1 MDLDVYLLIAVVYS
15 KNKQLK
21 AYCIDPMI
29 LNFKYFL
36 IKLEE
41 KKAALLMQE

>member
-1 MDLDVYLLIAVVYS
+1 MDLDVYVLNAVVSS

-21 AYCIDPMI
+21 AHCIDPMI

-36 IKLEE
+36 TKLEE
-41 KKAALLMQE
+41 N

>member
-1 MDLDVYLLIAVVYS
+1 MDLDVYLLNAVVSS

-29 LNFKYFL
+29 LDFKYFL
-36 IKLEE
+36 TKLEE
-41 KKAALLMQE
+41 N